1 MNKLILLT
9 IALALTPTVYAGT
22 PMLSDDEF
30 EIFGLER
37 PPIDVIDRRK
47 NDYMCVARYFPCQD
61 LEEGDLLVNFIASQA
76 VLYCDEDKPILEQ
89 RDVPMLGR
97 VYSCRYNGNDI
108 KPLIPNF
115 TPFKLTD

>member
-9 IALALTPTVYAGT
+9 IALALTPTVYAET
-22 PMLSDDEF
+22 EDRDIF
-30 EIFGLER
+30 EIYGLER
-37 PPIDVIDRRK
+37 APIDVIDRRK